1 VTTPSVARAS
11 AVLAACVALAAAP
24 SRAQQES
31 PPPQALPAPQE
42 SPVPQESP
50 APQELAAPP
59 PAPEARPPWT
69 LEVDLHGAWGFMVQP
84 KVDHSRELSRR
95 NGGPGVGVSA
105 LFRTPYFLAPF
116 LDVRFQPLYRSR
128 EIVDVPSGPTPADGS
143 LRTLG
148 VTGGAAFDFWRLRL
162 GAGIGAYQMQVRST
176 LEGRSTLRTSE
187 WDMGYVFSA
196 SGFVWGW
203 DRIRLGIE
211 SRLGVIVDGGTTFFS
226 VGMVVAGDAVRW

>member
-1 VTTPSVARAS
+1 MARAS

-31 PPPQALPAPQE
+31 P
-42 SPVPQESP
+42 
-50 APQELAAPP
+50 APP
-59 PAPEARPPWT
+59 PAPEAPAPQPAPEAPSRWA

-84 KVDHSRELSRR
+84 KVDHTRETSSR
-95 NGGPGVGVSA
+95 NGGPAVGLSA
-105 LFRTPYFLAPF
+105 LLRTGYFLAPL
-116 LDVRFQPLYRSR
+116 LDVRFQPLYRSK
-128 EIVDVPSGPTPADGS
+128 EIVDLPSSLGGPTLADGS

-148 VTGGAAFDFWRLRL
+148 VTGGAAFDFWRVRL
-162 GAGIGAYQMQVRST
+162 AAGIGAYQMQVRST
-176 LEGRSTLRTSE
+176 LTGQRTMRTSE